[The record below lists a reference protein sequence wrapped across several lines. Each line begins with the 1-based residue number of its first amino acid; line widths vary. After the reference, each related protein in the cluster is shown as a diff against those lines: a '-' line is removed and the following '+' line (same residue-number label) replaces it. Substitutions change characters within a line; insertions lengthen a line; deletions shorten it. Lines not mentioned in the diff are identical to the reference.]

1 MSTHLTRIDLAVIA
15 LLAKGH
21 TSLEIGKEF
30 GLTEADGKRLV
41 DAAMYRGLAR
51 NRAHLVAIAYQRGLL
66 EVDMPLLTPEPG
78 SVADRL
84 DRIDAR
90 RRGAA

>member
-1 MSTHLTRIDLAVIA
+1 MSAHLTRIDLAVIA

-21 TSLEIGKEF
+21 TNRQVGNEF
-30 GLTEADGKRLV
+30 GLTEDQGKRLV
-41 DAAMYRGLAR
+41 QQAMTRSLAR

-66 EVDMPLLTPEPG
+66 EIDMPLLTPEPG

-84 DRIDAR
+84 DRIDAG